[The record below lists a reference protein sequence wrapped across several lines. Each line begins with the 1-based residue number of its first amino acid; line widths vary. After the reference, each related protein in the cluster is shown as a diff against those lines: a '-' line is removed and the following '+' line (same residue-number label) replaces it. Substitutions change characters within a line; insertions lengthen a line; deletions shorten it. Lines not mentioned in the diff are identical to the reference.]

1 MTSNSLVDSFPTQ
14 FHLLG
19 YGMAQSKL
27 PSSSRQPSLARE
39 TTAAHKNQMYGV
51 SEGPAASENLHVNE
65 NPDAGKAS
73 HPVIETST
81 NLVIKEQAMRNG
93 LMKPGPQV
101 TSIYQDSQAT
111 LNDKVAVSSF

>member
-19 YGMAQSKL
+19 YGMAQYKL

-39 TTAAHKNQMYGV
+39 TTAAHKNQMYAV
-51 SEGPAASENLHVNE
+51 SE
-65 NPDAGKAS
+65 
-73 HPVIETST
+73 
-81 NLVIKEQAMRNG
+81 
-93 LMKPGPQV
+93 GPQV
-101 TSIYQDSQAT
+101 TSLYQDSQAT